1 MSTDNL
7 AQCIDAKLQV
17 LMQLQVLA
25 RRQQAAIGEN
35 DFTSLLTILAGK
47 QQLVNQ
53 LQELDSQLAP
63 YQNESPAAR
72 RWSSSALRERCQAQ
86 AARCEAVLREILA
99 AELQA
104 EKTITTQRDA
114 TAKQLEAVNQ
124 SHRAQRSY
132 ATLPAPQTAIFDLT
146 SEG

>member
-1 MSTDNL
+1 MSTEHL

-17 LMQLQVLA
+17 LMQLQALA
-25 RRQQAAIGEN
+25 RRQQGAIGEN
-35 DFTSLLTILAGK
+35 DISSLLSILTGK

-63 YQNESPAAR
+63 YQNESPTVR
-72 RWSSSALRERCQAQ
+72 RWSSPAQRERCQAQ

-104 EKTITTQRDA
+104 EQAITTQRDA
-114 TAKQLEAVNQ
+114 TAQQLEAVNQ
-124 SHRAQRSY
+124 SHRAQRTY
-132 ATLPAPQTAIFDLT
+132 AALPAPQTATFDLT